1 MFFVSAIVFFFF
13 SSPFSHLR
21 RTLKLKRKP
30 KRSPGR
36 PRLGFE
42 SFGRDNKDTDGDG
55 RSRSCRHQPPGATA
69 FTWPVQESP
78 PGKLYLWDWSLTPP
92 PGRRCSRTGKR
103 GTRGERRQQASHLLP
118 KDTKNKP
125 NQKEPNTRNNQTK
138 KKKPNMAGGG
148 GQGGGA
154 RREGK
159 LSHLSIRLLA
169 LGLNAPP
176 PHSETVAWMEGWMDQ
191 QRRPPHPPPSPPP
204 PQLWSWMERNAN
216 DLTEL
221 KSSKRSVF
229 IFLLVGS
236 DCFLLCRFL
245 YCTLVLT
252 THLE

>member
-36 PRLGFE
+36 PRLGCE

-92 PGRRCSRTGKR
+92 PRGRRCSRTGKR

-138 KKKPNMAGGG
+138 KKNQIWLEGGG
-148 GQGGGA
+148 
-154 RREGK
+154 REGGRGGRE
-159 LSHLSIRLLA
+159 SCRI
-169 LGLNAPP
+169 
-176 PHSETVAWMEGWMDQ
+176 
-191 QRRPPHPPPSPPP
+191 SP
-204 PQLWSWMERNAN
+204 
-216 DLTEL
+216 
-221 KSSKRSVF
+221 SVF
-229 IFLLVGS
+229 
-236 DCFLLCRFL
+236 
-245 YCTLVLT
+245 
-252 THLE
+252 